1 VEVVDQVQS
10 DAPEVITLDDNVEVS
25 NVQVD
30 HFSQIEVDPMTQGEV
45 QLQDNTAIISMS
57 EYLFFQR
64 PCAPKF
70 FEPSINPLNLK
81 DCLKEFPL

>member
-1 VEVVDQVQS
+1 MEVVDQVQS

-57 EYLFFQR
+57 EYFVFQR
-64 PCAPKF
+64 PLRTRIF
-70 FEPSINPLNLK
+70 
-81 DCLKEFPL
+81 